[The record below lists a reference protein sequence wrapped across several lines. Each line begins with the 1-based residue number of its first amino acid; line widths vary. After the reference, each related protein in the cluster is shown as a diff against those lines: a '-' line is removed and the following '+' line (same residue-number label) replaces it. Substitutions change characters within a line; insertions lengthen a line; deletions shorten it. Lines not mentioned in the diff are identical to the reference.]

1 VPAPQLASPALGLGF
16 CAVAP
21 LAGCFF
27 GGVFEAVVAGA
38 AVVAGGVVAAGGV
51 SVAAGV
57 AVGVSVVVE
66 AALVVGDVAAAP
78 DGEAPHPL
86 AEHDALPVAGAA
98 VAGATSLALTGCGEP
113 PPQATR
119 ALAPRAAST
128 AAMFSNDRSDRMAF
142 SVSVA
147 DFYV

>member
-1 VPAPQLASPALGLGF
+1 LGF

-21 LAGCFF
+21 LAGCFL

-57 AVGVSVVVE
+57 AVGVSVVAD
-66 AALVVGDVAAAP
+66 AAFVVGDVAAAAA
-78 DGEAPHPL
+78 GEAPHPL
-86 AEHDALPVAGAA
+86 AEHDALPVAGAV

-119 ALAPRAAST
+119 ALAPRAART
-128 AAMFSNDRSDRMAF
+128 EAMFSNDRSDRMVFLPIIAGL
-142 SVSVA
+142 
-147 DFYV
+147 YVPSACR

>member
-1 VPAPQLASPALGLGF
+1 LGLGF

-27 GGVFEAVVAGA
+27 GGVVAGTVVAAGA
-38 AVVAGGVVAAGGV
+38 AVAAGAVVVAAVAVVAVVG
-51 SVAAGV
+51 SVAAVADGV
-57 AVGVSVVVE
+57 AVVVD
-66 AALVVGDVAAAP
+66 AAFVVGDVAAAAA
-78 DGEAPHPL
+78 GEAPHPL
-86 AEHDALPVAGAA
+86 AEHDALPAAGA
-98 VAGATSLALTGCGEP
+98 VVVGATSLALTGCGEA

-119 ALAPRAAST
+119 ALVPRAAST

-142 SVSVA
+142 SRSVA